1 MDTCTCIIIISTF
14 LLWNCQKH
22 HYPNRGFRIASS
34 GTLETKEDSVKR
46 KQPNRTFITQVS
58 VTLSIK
64 LSHKFKSVPLVKRWL
79 KLRHKFTQSLLCHS
93 PCSRF
98 IKNAKHLAKLQI
110 LFVFF
115 TEYGFVTVHY
125 GNKFLQCYKTVP

>member
-1 MDTCTCIIIISTF
+1 MYYNYINVFALELPKASLSKSGF
-14 LLWNCQKH
+14 WNRQ
-22 HYPNRGFRIASS
+22 FRDAR
-34 GTLETKEDSVKR
+34 TKRRFR
-46 KQPNRTFITQVS
+46 KKKTTKSITFITQFS

-64 LSHKFKSVPLVKRWL
+64 LSHKFKSMLLVKRWL